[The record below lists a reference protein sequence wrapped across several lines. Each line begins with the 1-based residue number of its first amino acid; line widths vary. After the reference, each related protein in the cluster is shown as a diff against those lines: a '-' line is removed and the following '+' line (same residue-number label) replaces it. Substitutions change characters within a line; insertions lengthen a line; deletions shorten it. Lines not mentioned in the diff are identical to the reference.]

1 MTVHIDKNQ
10 MPILDA
16 DSPDLQTPQ
25 GQQWKLSL
33 WKFILFSIL
42 GMALFIIP
50 FEWGGKVTILLGVLT
65 DTLQGILGES
75 VKYIALAIV
84 TISFLGTLAVKL
96 LKPNLAEDSVLKNLF
111 DVDWFWVFSRF
122 LGALFIWM
130 IYLQIGPEFI
140 INRNTG
146 GVIFEDLV
154 PILIPLFF
162 FAILSLP
169 FLTDFGLMEYLG
181 TLASKVFVKLFKLP
195 GRAAVDAMSSWF
207 GAASIGLLVTMKE
220 YDKSFYS
227 QREACII
234 ATTFSVT
241 SIAFTY
247 VVAKTIGVEGN
258 FISFYLTIALTGFIA
273 AIIMPRIPPLSMK
286 PDTYHSGASRLN
298 ENIPTEYSTHQW
310 AVNRAVTRAYSMP
323 SLGKVFKHSVV
334 NLFDIYF
341 GLIPVIFA
349 IGTIGLGLSEYTPIF
364 NWIAAPLVPLLELLR
379 VPEAAAAAPAMIMGF
394 ADMYLPALVGK
405 SITSEMTRFIVGA
418 ASITQIIYMSEV
430 GALILK
436 SNIKLN
442 VLELF
447 AIFILRT
454 IISLVVI
461 TAVAHMLY

>member
-1 MTVHIDKNQ
+1 MTVNITKSQQPVLGTNAVDPK
-10 MPILDA
+10 
-16 DSPDLQTPQ
+16 TPQ
-25 GQQWKLSL
+25 GEQWRASM
-33 WKFILFSIL
+33 WKFILFSAL
-42 GMALFIIP
+42 GIALFIIP
-50 FEWGGKVTILLGVLT
+50 FQWDGKVTILLGVLT
-65 DTLQGILGES
+65 DTLQGMIGGY
-75 VKYIALAIV
+75 VAYVVLAIV
-84 TISFLGTLAVKL
+84 TTSFLGALVMKV
-96 LKPNLAEDSVLKNLF
+96 LKPDLPGDSLLRSMF
-111 DVDWFWVFSRF
+111 DVDWFWLAARL
-122 LGALFIWM
+122 LGTVFIWM
-130 IYLQIGPEFI
+130 IFLQIGPEFI

-169 FLTDFGLMEYLG
+169 FLTDFGLMEFLG
-181 TLASKVFVKLFKLP
+181 TLASKIFVKLFKLP
-195 GRAAVDAMSSWF
+195 GRSAVDAMSSWF
-207 GAASIGLLVTMKE
+207 GAASIGLLVTMQE

-227 QREACII
+227 QREAAII

-247 VVAKTIGVEGN
+247 VVAKTIGVDDN
-258 FISFYLTIALTGFIA
+258 FVFFYLTIALTGFIA
-273 AIIMPRIPPLSMK
+273 AIIMPRIPPLSLK
-286 PDTYHSGASRLN
+286 PDTYHSGKCMLD
-298 ENIPTEYSTHQW
+298 EEIPTQYSTYEW

-323 SLGKVFKHSVV
+323 SLASVFKNSLK

-349 IGTIGLGLSEYTPIF
+349 IGVLGLGLAEYTPVF
-364 NWIAAPLVPLLELLR
+364 DWLATPLVPVLELLR
-379 VPEAAAAAPAMIMGF
+379 IPEAADAAPAMIMGF
-394 ADMYLPALVGK
+394 ADMYLPALVGQ
-405 SITSEMTRFIVGA
+405 SIESEMTRFIVGA

-454 IISLVVI
+454 LISLVVI
-461 TAVAHMLY
+461 TSVAHLLY